1 MTITIPESGLDL
13 SRNHENGLTLSGK
26 RFLIIESASFTN
38 LLGVFVREKGGEY
51 HGLTETEINN
61 DNLAIFAELANKFD
75 CIILHVSTYATYMLA
90 RRCLEL
96 SKPVIVLTRSGS
108 GSVLILDAQG
118 TESNLEDLYRQ
129 LEKGGAK
136 LLEKD
141 YYSTDPSTGDQTYVV
156 RLRRM
161 LDEIANN

>member
-1 MTITIPESGLDL
+1 MTITLPESGLDL

-38 LLGVFVREKGGEY
+38 LFGYFVREKGGEY
-51 HGLTETEINN
+51 QGLIETEINN
-61 DNLAIFAELANKFD
+61 DNLAIFAELANEYD

-90 RRCLEL
+90 KHCLKL
-96 SKPVIVLTRSGS
+96 SKPVIVLTRTGAD
-108 GSVLILDAQG
+108 SVSIYDAQ
-118 TESNLEDLYRQ
+118 EEEHNLEDLYRQ
-129 LEKGGAK
+129 LEKDGAEF
-136 LLEKD
+136 LEKE

-161 LDEIANN
+161 LMKLQK